1 MIMFEGAFV
10 IIGDKNKVQ
19 LKDII
24 HCIINT
30 VT

>member
-10 IIGDKNKVQ
+10 IGDKNKVQ